1 MAFSDV
7 SIAFVG
13 SGGAGVLTAGGM
25 LLEAAC
31 TAGWHGF
38 LTRSVGAQIRGGE
51 AAAMVRLA
59 SQPIDCHSDCFD
71 LLIGVDWNN
80 AQRFEA
86 EIPLGA
92 HSLVIGDPRGGDPP
106 HNVAAAGGRVVAV
119 PFRDMVKTEPAW
131 RPNMIALGIAAKLI
145 GLSEDAMRALLGKR
159 FGAKGEAAVETNL
172 AAVNAGAAAAAQ
184 LDLGRPLAAPD
195 KSGTKSGTKR
205 WLISGNEAAALGAVR
220 GGTRFAAAYP
230 ITPAT
235 DILEWLACN
244 IGRVGGVMLQA
255 EDELA
260 SINMIIGA
268 SYGGT
273 PALTATSGPGLSLM
287 VEALGLATAAEIP
300 VVVID
305 VMRGGP
311 STGIPTKAEQS
322 DLNLAVYGVHG
333 DAPRLV
339 LAPQSVSDCVF
350 TTQWSVY
357 LSEALQAPAIVLS
370 DQLIGQAQAAIE
382 RPADLAFIGERLRAR
397 EIAAPYQRYAL
408 NGAGVSPMAIPGTRG
423 GQYTADG
430 LTHTVSG
437 IPTGSAS
444 DHRAQLDKRRDKLEA
459 FNYGTHW
466 ATLEGEGDLAVIT
479 WGSLTGAV
487 REAIAR
493 AQADG
498 FAVRL
503 IAPRLIAPVRP
514 KEMAAAL
521 AGVRRA
527 LIVEQTHSAQF
538 HRYLRAHYEL
548 PEQVRVLHAP
558 GPLPLRPGQIHRAL
572 MEWRDA

>member
-1 MAFSDV
+1 MADSDV

-13 SGGAGVLTAGGM
+13 SGGAGVLTVGGM

-31 TAGWHGF
+31 ATGWHGF

-51 AAAMVRLA
+51 AAAMLRLA
-59 SQPIDCHSDCFD
+59 SHPIDCHSDCFA
-71 LLIGVDWNN
+71 LLIGIDWNN

-86 EIPLGA
+86 EIPLGP
-92 HSLVIGDPRGGDPP
+92 HSLVIGDPRGGEPP
-106 HNVAAAGGRVVAV
+106 QNVASAGARVADVA
-119 PFRDMVKTEPAW
+119 FKDMIKAQPTW
-131 RPNMIALGIAAKLI
+131 RANMIALGIAAKLI
-145 GLSEDAMRALLGKR
+145 GLPQDAVRAVLGKR
-159 FGAKGEAAVETNL
+159 FGAKGPAAIETNL
-172 AAVNAGAAAAAQ
+172 AAVDAGARAAAGF
-184 LDLGRPLAAPD
+184 DLGRPPAAPVKTD
-195 KSGTKSGTKR
+195 AKR
-205 WLISGNEAAALGAVR
+205 WLISGNEAVALGAVR
-220 GGTRFAAAYP
+220 GGIRFAAAYP

-235 DILEWLACN
+235 DILEWLASN
-244 IGRVGGVMLQA
+244 LARVGGVMLQA

-300 VVVID
+300 IVVVD

-322 DLNLAVYGVHG
+322 DLNIAVYGVHG

-350 TTQWSVY
+350 TAQWSVY

-397 EIAAPYQRYAL
+397 DIAAPYQRYAL
-408 NGAGVSPMAIPGTRG
+408 GGAGVSPMAIPGTHG

-430 LTHTVSG
+430 LTHTVGG

-444 DHRAQLDKRRDKLEA
+444 DHRAQLDKRRDKLET
-459 FNYGTHW
+459 FNYGVHW
-466 ATLEGEGDLAVIT
+466 ATLEGEGELAVIC

-493 AQADG
+493 ARAEG
-498 FAVRL
+498 VAVRL

-521 AGVRRA
+521 TGVRKA
-527 LIVEQTHSAQF
+527 LVVEQSHGAQF
-538 HRYLRAHYEL
+538 HRYLKAHYEL
-548 PEQVRVLHAP
+548 PERVQVLHAP
-558 GPLPLRPGQIHRAL
+558 GPLPLRPGEIHRAL
-572 MEWRDA
+572 MEWRNA

>member
-1 MAFSDV
+1 MADSDV

-13 SGGAGVLTAGGM
+13 SGGAGVLTVGGM

-59 SQPIDCHSDCFD
+59 PHPIDCHSDCFD
-71 LLIGVDWNN
+71 LLIGIDWNN
-80 AQRFEA
+80 AQRFEV
-86 EIPLGA
+86 EIPLGP
-92 HSLVIGDPRGGDPP
+92 HSLVIGDPRGGEPP
-106 HNVAAAGGRVVAV
+106 QNVASAGARVADV
-119 PFRDMVKTEPAW
+119 PFKDMIKAQPAW
-131 RPNMIALGIAAKLI
+131 RANMIALGIVAKLI
-145 GLSEDAMRALLGKR
+145 GLSQDAMRAVLVKR
-159 FGAKGEAAVETNL
+159 FGAKGTAAIETNL
-172 AAVNAGAAAAAQ
+172 AAVDAGAAAAAE
-184 LDLGRPLAAPD
+184 LDLGRSLTAPVKTD
-195 KSGTKSGTKR
+195 AKR
-205 WLISGNEAAALGAVR
+205 WLISGNEAVALGAVR
-220 GGTRFAAAYP
+220 GGIRFAAAYP

-235 DILEWLACN
+235 DILEWLASN
-244 IGRVGGVMLQA
+244 LARVGGVMLQA

-300 VVVID
+300 IVVVD

-311 STGIPTKAEQS
+311 STGIPTKAEQG
-322 DLNLAVYGVHG
+322 DLNIAVYGVHG

-350 TTQWSVY
+350 TAQWSVY
-357 LSEALQAPAIVLS
+357 LSEALQVPAIVLS

-397 EIAAPYQRYAL
+397 DIAAPYRRYAL
-408 NGAGVSPMAIPGTRG
+408 GGAGVSPMAIPGTFG

-430 LTHTVSG
+430 LTHTVCG

-444 DHRAQLDKRRDKLEA
+444 DHRAQLDKRRDKLET
-459 FNYGTHW
+459 FNYGAHW
-466 ATLEGEGDLAVIT
+466 ATLEGEGELAVIS

-493 AQADG
+493 ARAEG
-498 FAVRL
+498 VAVRL
-503 IAPRLIAPVRP
+503 VAPRLIAPVRP

-521 AGVRRA
+521 TGVCKA
-527 LIVEQTHSAQF
+527 LIVEQSHGAQF
-538 HRYLRAHYEL
+538 HRYLKAHYEL

-558 GPLPLRPGQIHRAL
+558 GPLPLRPGEIHRAL
-572 MEWRDA
+572 MDWRNA